1 MDKQTERTTEWKG
14 PEMKTK
20 DGHTHRLVLP
30 DLRYTFVK
38 KEGKKERTKERER
51 ERNNERE
58 KEID

>member
-1 MDKQTERTTEWKG
+1 
-14 PEMKTK
+14 MKTK

-51 ERNNERE
+51 KKLTKKER
-58 KEID
+58 D

>member
-51 ERNNERE
+51 E
-58 KEID
+58 K